1 MESLTKESDGCA
13 HLFVGERGV
22 EPRPGLLLFHDSGA
36 DENQLMSMAEAIVAD
51 SGDGILSLRGWYPRA
66 EGFSLLSADPA
77 EKLDEA
83 LFLDRGAC
91 ISRFLDWSLSK
102 YGINPQRL
110 LCLGLGEGATLAA
123 ALLFVHSE
131 LLGGAILI
139 RPRNPFRPKPLPA
152 LPCYP
157 VLLFTGDKDPE
168 PLLQEARTLED
179 TLFQCGC
186 SVRKHRVP
194 LDQRME
200 SAIVRKSREWYKKVS
215 QTDISIA
222 CAL

>member
-1 MESLTKESDGCA
+1 MDFTKKEGNTCA
-13 HLFVGERGV
+13 HLFAGERGA
-22 EPRPGLLLFHDSGA
+22 EPRPGLLLLHDSGA
-36 DENQLMSMAEAIVAD
+36 DESQLMSMAQGIVGD
-51 SGDGILSLRGWYPRA
+51 SGDGILSLRGWYPRPG
-66 EGFSLLSADPA
+66 GFSFLSADP
-77 EKLDEA
+77 ELTET
-83 LFLDRGAC
+83 LFLDRGTH
-91 ISRFLDWSLSK
+91 ISRFLDWAAPE

-139 RPRNPFRPKPLPA
+139 RPCNPFRPKPLPA

-157 VLLFTGDKDPE
+157 VLLFTGEKDPE
-168 PLLQEARTLED
+168 ALLEEAKTLED

-200 SAIVRKSREWYKKVS
+200 AAIVRKSREWYKKVS

-222 CAL
+222 CAI